1 MTLSQKIAG
10 SSEDGG
16 LVAALAERDA
26 EISSLRAQLEDK
38 EKMISA
44 LTSAKKKSEVAL
56 EMGSSDSSPG
66 SRRVSHSRSQD
77 SSSSIKRNS
86 SFKIKT
92 PPISLSPRKLSSHTF
107 PTPQTLPT
115 PHTPHT
121 PKSDRE
127 MTDVTR
133 MLDEM
138 ISGRID
144 ANGAQR
150 SGLRPV
156 SEDR

>member
-1 MTLSQKIAG
+1 MSLSQKLAG

-16 LVAALAERDA
+16 LIAAIAERDA

-44 LTSAKKKSEVAL
+44 LTSARKKSETAHEV
-56 EMGSSDSSPG
+56 GSEGSAG
-66 SRRVSHSRSQD
+66 SRRVSHQRSEG
-77 SSSSIKRNS
+77 SKSSSI
-86 SFKIKT
+86 
-92 PPISLSPRKLSSHTF
+92 SPRELLS
-107 PTPQTLPT
+107 
-115 PHTPHT
+115 HT

-138 ISGRID
+138 ISGRVD
-144 ANGAQR
+144 ANGARQSSLKR
-150 SGLRPV
+150 V